1 MNLKFHDI
9 ATRMKEEL
17 ERVLSAINT
26 NRRELSNGNGPQD
39 CLVYMGLDVEDEISI
54 STQFLLTQKER
65 TN

>member
-1 MNLKFHDI
+1 MNLNFHDN

-26 NRRELSNGNGPQD
+26 NRRELSNGIGPQD
-39 CLVYMGLDVEDEISI
+39 CLVDMGLDDEVESSV
-54 STQFLLTQKER
+54 STKFLLIQKK